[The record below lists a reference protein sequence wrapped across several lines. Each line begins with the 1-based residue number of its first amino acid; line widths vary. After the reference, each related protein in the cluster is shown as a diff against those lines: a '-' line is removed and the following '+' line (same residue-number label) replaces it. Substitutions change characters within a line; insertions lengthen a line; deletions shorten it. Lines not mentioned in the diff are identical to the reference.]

1 MHLVEFA
8 STRTIAQKHGISQTR
23 VRQVVQRVSRWLAA
37 ALPVKTELEQEQE
50 TRLAQHLAADQLRN
64 QLEDLRILWDA
75 THDPKYFRQQTRVIT
90 ALARLGIL
98 PGAIESLAA
107 DATTGPLDPT
117 EPQPPWSEDDPWAN
131 SIVATPTLRCA
142 VPPQPE
148 TWNLKPETSPPPSED
163 CSPPSAHVTPTPAPH
178 SHRLALPQL
187 LCNPQ
192 FPTRSNPFLEDSLEG
207 LKLIEQRLL
216 TLLENVQPDDTER
229 RNSLAQTLK
238 STQSQR
244 ASLEIR
250 LSRTSPP
257 LVVPLQTSATD
268 ATIPHSHRL
277 TNNPRS
283 TSTFVSLMPS

>member
-23 VRQVVQRVSRWLAA
+23 VRQVVQRVSQWLAA

-98 PGAIESLAA
+98 PGSIEALAA

-131 SIVATPTLRCA
+131 ASSA
-142 VPPQPE
+142 V
-148 TWNLKPETSPPPSED
+148 TPPPD
-163 CSPPSAHVTPTPAPH
+163 Y
-178 SHRLALPQL
+178 RLPL
-187 LCNPQ
+187 L
-192 FPTRSNPFLEDSLEG
+192 
-207 LKLIEQRLL
+207 
-216 TLLENVQPDDTER
+216 
-229 RNSLAQTLK
+229 NS
-238 STQSQR
+238 
-244 ASLEIR
+244 
-250 LSRTSPP
+250 
-257 LVVPLQTSATD
+257 
-268 ATIPHSHRL
+268 
-277 TNNPRS
+277 
-283 TSTFVSLMPS
+283 